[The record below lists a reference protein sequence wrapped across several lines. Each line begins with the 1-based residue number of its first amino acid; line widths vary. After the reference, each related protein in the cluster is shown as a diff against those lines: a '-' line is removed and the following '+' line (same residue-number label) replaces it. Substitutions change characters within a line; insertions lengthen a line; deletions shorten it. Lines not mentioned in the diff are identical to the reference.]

1 MGVKRGILYCL
12 CVLTLAAVVFHPGC
26 RIQVGDRMLAGVYP
40 RAQVRA
46 CAAEADRAA
55 EEICRGEEAPG
66 YTLVPVLCLRY
77 DQAEDADLAR
87 AMLLSCDGVERLYEV
102 SAGKQRLG
110 LAEDPYVMEPIK
122 EDYLASGA
130 DEHTAAA
137 YLSEAVTTRSVLSCP
152 EHADSPIQLSR
163 ALRESVDVIYI
174 QTLDPGKG

>member
-1 MGVKRGILYCL
+1 MKRGILYCL

-87 AMLLSCDGVERLYEV
+87 AMLLSCDGV
-102 SAGKQRLG
+102 
-110 LAEDPYVMEPIK
+110 
-122 EDYLASGA
+122 
-130 DEHTAAA
+130 
-137 YLSEAVTTRSVLSCP
+137 
-152 EHADSPIQLSR
+152 
-163 ALRESVDVIYI
+163 
-174 QTLDPGKG
+174 